1 MQSGM
6 DIDEGPSFD
15 WVESSAVSEINA
27 NFESTFC
34 HNPEDSKL
42 QITRFYEIVEE
53 NGGDREKCCV
63 HDGPLVF
70 PEDIKKAAVCWSLFE
85 MDLDVSSQM
94 QGTTRFVSNLCH
106 LPKTLPQ

>member
-1 MQSGM
+1 M
-6 DIDEGPSFD
+6 DIDDRPSFD

-27 NFESTFC
+27 NFENTFC
-34 HNPEDSKL
+34 RNPEDSKL

-53 NGGDREKCCV
+53 NGGERERCCV

-70 PEDIKKAAVCWSLFE
+70 PEDINKAAVCWSLLE
-85 MDLDVSSQM
+85 IDLDVSSQV